1 MDTVQSH
8 LKCSG
13 DKRDSY
19 TVAVSN
25 SAVHKKFFF
34 ILKCY
39 VPVFKQRSRK
49 SLFLTLVMADKIF
62 YLLCAQ
68 FFDLSGYVGS
78 GQYSPLCLAVARH
91 IATFINRRSLRYE
104 SYWFWTA
111 SGEGEHVRSI
121 LVQKLCFC
129 CPCLVSCLFVC
140 VCVCVCVC
148 LAQNQNC

>member
-13 DKRDSY
+13 HKRDSY

-25 SAVHKKFFF
+25 SAVHKKFLYSKVLCLSLEAEVQK
-34 ILKCY
+34 IIISHSCY
-39 VPVFKQRSRK
+39 
-49 SLFLTLVMADKIF
+49 DKIF

-78 GQYSPLCLAVARH
+78 GQCSPLCLAVARH

-104 SYWFWTA
+104 SY
-111 SGEGEHVRSI
+111 
-121 LVQKLCFC
+121 
-129 CPCLVSCLFVC
+129 
-140 VCVCVCVC
+140 
-148 LAQNQNC
+148 